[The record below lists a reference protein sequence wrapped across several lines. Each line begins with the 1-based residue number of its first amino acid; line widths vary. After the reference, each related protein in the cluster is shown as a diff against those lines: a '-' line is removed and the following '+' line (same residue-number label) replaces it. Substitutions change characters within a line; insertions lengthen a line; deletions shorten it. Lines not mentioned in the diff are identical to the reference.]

1 MPYMKVLRVSQ
12 KSQTLHIVSHMKLTS
27 DRCNTKR
34 NCMNA
39 AVRPAQKLAAAT
51 AGTTT
56 TTTTTTTVRL
66 LP

>member
-1 MPYMKVLRVSQ
+1 
-12 KSQTLHIVSHMKLTS
+12 MKLTS
-27 DRCNTKR
+27 DRCNNNR

-39 AVRPAQKLAAAT
+39 AVRPPQKLAAAT

-56 TTTTTTTVRL
+56 TTTVHL